1 MGELLSALDL
11 AEVRGRSPYA
21 AGAAVEA
28 AAIDAVD
35 ADWHAIWTRSNFE
48 DLVGRQLMAKGFEV
62 FFPTA
67 ATWSRRANARRRV
80 EVPLF
85 PGYLFVQQPIDKAA
99 YIEILKVRGVVRV
112 LGDGWDRLAPI
123 DFSEIEAIQRL
134 VRAGQPM
141 FPHMYLRAGDRV
153 RITAGPLRGV
163 EGFFVRDQ
171 LDKGLL
177 VVSVTLLQRSVAVKV
192 DCTIVEAA

>member
-1 MGELLSALDL
+1 MEAVLLSLGST
-11 AEVRGRSPYA
+11 EVRGRSPFKGPA
-21 AGAAVEA
+21 EGGDPA
-28 AAIDAVD
+28 
-35 ADWHAIWTRSNFE
+35 WHAVWTRSNFE
-48 DLVGRQLMAKGFEV
+48 ELVGHQLAAKGFEV

-67 ATWSRRANARRRV
+67 ATWSRRSSERKRV

-99 YIEILKVRGVVRV
+99 YIEILKARGVVRV

-123 DFSEIEAIQRL
+123 EAEEIEAIQRL

-141 FPHMYLRAGDRV
+141 FPHRYLRAGDRV

-171 LDKGLL
+171 LEKGLL
-177 VVSVTLLQRSVAVKV
+177 VVSVSLLQRSVAVQV
-192 DCTIVEAA
+192 ECTIVEAA